1 MADININSL
10 IAPSMRIGHD
20 GFHWWVGQIEGISA
34 LEKNNKGG
42 YRYKVAIVGEHPKSR
57 EIVSTAD
64 LPWANV
70 MMPVNQPFSPGNI
83 TGAAAQL
90 TPGCWV
96 VGFYLDTD
104 RQKPIIMGSIGQT
117 PGATVEKNTI
127 QQDDPDSRFATGDR
141 TAPFEVDPKTDGD
154 PGKSDKSKQNGGPP
168 DGTVFEKKDGTTEER
183 VDSGNMKDNLKDEEW
198 CQETGEVCEKDDLK
212 GQMTSVMGNFLADI
226 QASDGNIGN
235 YYVSK
240 YTGGLYN
247 SSGTARQYVNKAIRV
262 VQEFLARLKGYVISL
277 LQKGVNKLVK
287 AILRPDEKGNALTP
301 VTEWFN
307 KLLKDLGCKME
318 DLGLQLAEWLTNL
331 LMNYVNQIYR
341 AAACQ
346 LDELVNGIISKIYQL
361 MNQLLESILGPLQDI
376 LGAIAAPL
384 NMIGNAINYILNLLG
399 ISCTGVDTS
408 CASNS
413 KVCTDGAKA
422 GDDKDDFLD
431 KLLESIDNLFGDTPA
446 DYTQYVCDEA
456 YTGKP
461 LEITTVGFAGG
472 VPKTGTDTSAPK
484 IVYDIDD
491 IEVNEGDLAVFTVT
505 RSGSTNIASS
515 VTIKTLGNQGSAT
528 AGKDYLEVDD
538 ILGFTPGETQKT
550 IEVQTLVDNETD
562 NNESLFIKMTN
573 NSPESGKYE
582 IKFKKNIGKCTIIEK
597 DLKEPYDPYS
607 PTDVD
612 PFEPIEIP
620 DPDGTPTGETPS
632 DDGTPTYQVTANRT
646 TCPEDEFIIYTIVTT
661 NITNGTILYYTL
673 SGEGIT
679 NGDIVGQKLTGEF
692 VVQDNQALVT
702 VGIREDSTIED
713 EETLRFTINGTGAFV
728 DVLITAPDDQTVGD
742 NDIGVGDDLSTV
754 FQEFRLPV
762 VNSGNIITDGAGGI
776 IEIPVDNTGDAFA
789 EPPVVFVSG
798 EGVGAT
804 ATALLDDNGFVT
816 EIRIQSSGF
825 GYKKNLA
832 VDKNVRCIID
842 AFTILS
848 PGIGYQSA
856 PEMYVDG
863 ELGVAEAVI
872 NEDGFVIGARVLN
885 RTINFE
891 RLPKIELVGGGGYGA
906 RLLPSLSCLDTAAL
920 TEVGATKIGTGKYI
934 DCP

>member
-1 MADININSL
+1 MDEAL
-10 IAPSMRIGHD
+10 ARIAPSMRIGMD
-20 GFHWWVGQIEGISA
+20 GFAWWVGQIEASSA

-57 EIVSTAD
+57 EIVPTAD

-141 TAPFEVDPKTDGD
+141 TAPFEIDPKTDGD
-154 PGKSDKSKQNGGPP
+154 PSKSDTSKQNGGPS
-168 DGTVFEKKDGTTEER
+168 DGTVIEKKDGTKEER

-212 GQMTSVMGNFLADI
+212 GQMTSVIGNFLADI

-240 YTGGLYN
+240 YTGGLY
-247 SSGTARQYVNKAIRV
+247 SASGTARQYVNKAIRV

-287 AILRPDEKGNALTP
+287 ALLRPDEKGNALTGA
-301 VTEWFN
+301 TEWFN
-307 KLLKDLGCKME
+307 KLLKNLGCKME

-361 MNQLLESILGPLQDI
+361 MNQLLQDILGPLQDI

-384 NMIGNAINYILNLLG
+384 NMIGNAINFILKLLG

-422 GDDKDDFLD
+422 GDDKEDFLD
-431 KLLESIDNLFGDTPA
+431 RLLESIDNLFGDTPA

-491 IEVNEGDLAVFTVT
+491 IEVKEGDLAVFTVT

-562 NNESLFIKMTN
+562 DNESFFIKMTN

-582 IKFKKNIGKCTIIEK
+582 IKFKKNIGKCTISER
-597 DLKEPYDPYS
+597 DLKESYDPYS

-692 VVQDNQALVT
+692 IVQDNQALVT

-728 DVLITAPDDQTVGD
+728 DVLITALDDQTVGD
-742 NDIGVGDDLSTV
+742 SDIGVGDDLSTV
-754 FQEFRLPV
+754 FQEFRLPI

-856 PEMYVDG
+856 PQMYVDG
-863 ELGVAEAVI
+863 ELGVAEAVV

>member
-1 MADININSL
+1 MDEAL
-10 IAPSMRIGHD
+10 ARIAPSMRIGMD
-20 GFHWWVGQIEGISA
+20 GFAWWVGQIEASSA

-57 EIVSTAD
+57 EIVPTSD

-83 TGAAAQL
+83 TGAASQL

-96 VGFYLDTD
+96 VGFYLDND
-104 RQKPIIMGSIGQT
+104 KQKPIIMGSIGQT
-117 PGATVEKNTI
+117 PGATTEKNTI
-127 QQDDPDSRFATGDR
+127 QQDDPDPS
-141 TAPFEVDPKTDGD
+141 
-154 PGKSDKSKQNGGPP
+154 KSDKSKQNGGPS
-168 DGTVFEKKDGTTEER
+168 DGTLLEKKDGTKEER
-183 VDSGNMKDNLKDEEW
+183 VDSGIMKENIKDENW
-198 CQETGEVCEKDDLK
+198 CQDVGQKCEDQDLK
-212 GQMTSVMGNFLADI
+212 GQMKGIMGNFLADI

-240 YTGGLYN
+240 YTGGLY
-247 SSGTARQYVNKAIRV
+247 SAPGVARGYVNKAIYVTR
-262 VQEFLARLKGYVISL
+262 EFLARLKGYIISL

-287 AILRPDEKGNALTP
+287 ALLRPDEKGNALTGA
-301 VTEWFN
+301 TEWFN
-307 KLLKDLGCKME
+307 GILKDLGCKME

-384 NMIGNAINYILNLLG
+384 NMIGNAINYILKLLG
-399 ISCTGVDTS
+399 ISCTGVDTT
-408 CASNS
+408 CDGD
-413 KVCTDGAKA
+413 KRVCTDGAKE
-422 GDDKDDFLD
+422 GDDDGDFLD
-431 KLLESIDNLFGDTPA
+431 RLLESIDNLFGDTPA

-456 YTGKP
+456 FTGKP

-491 IEVNEGDLAVFTVT
+491 IEVQEGDLAVFTVT

-562 NNESLFIKMTN
+562 DNESLFIKMTN

-597 DLKEPYDPYS
+597 NLKESYDPYS

-762 VNSGNIITDGAGGI
+762 VSSGNIITDGAGGI

-863 ELGVAEAVI
+863 ELGIAEAVI

>member
-1 MADININSL
+1 MDDSFNML
-10 IAPSMRIGHD
+10 VPSGRIGRD
-20 GFHWWVGQIEGISA
+20 GFAWWIGQVEGTSA

-57 EIVSTAD
+57 EIVPTSD

-83 TGAAAQL
+83 TGAASQL

-96 VGFYLDTD
+96 VGFYLDND
-104 RQKPIIMGSIGQT
+104 KQKPIIMGSIGQT
-117 PGATVEKNTI
+117 PGATTEKNTI

-141 TAPFEVDPKTDGD
+141 TAPFEIDPKTDGD
-154 PGKSDKSKQNGGPP
+154 PSKSDKSKQNGGPS
-168 DGTVFEKKDGTTEER
+168 DGTLLEKKDGTKEER
-183 VDSGNMKDNLKDEEW
+183 VDSGNMKENIKDEDW
-198 CQETGEVCEKDDLK
+198 CQDTGEVCEKDDLK
-212 GQMTSVMGNFLADI
+212 GQMKSVMGNFLADI

-240 YTGGLYN
+240 YTGGLY
-247 SSGTARQYVNKAIRV
+247 SASGTARQYVNKAIRV

-287 AILRPDEKGNALTP
+287 ALLRPDEKGNALTGA
-301 VTEWFN
+301 TEWFN
-307 KLLKDLGCKME
+307 KLLKNLGCKME

-361 MNQLLESILGPLQDI
+361 MNQLLQDILGPLQDI

-384 NMIGNAINYILNLLG
+384 NMIGNAINFILKLLG

-413 KVCTDGAKA
+413 KVCTDGAKE
-422 GDDKDDFLD
+422 GDDKEDFLD
-431 KLLESIDNLFGDTPA
+431 RLLESIDNLFGDTPA

-461 LEITTVGFAGG
+461 LEVTTVGFAGG
-472 VPKTGTDTSAPK
+472 VPLIGKDTSAPK
-484 IVYDIDD
+484 IIYDIND
-491 IEVNEGDLAVFTVT
+491 IEVKEGDLAVFTVT
-505 RSGSTNIASS
+505 RSGSIDIASS
-515 VTIKTLGNQGSAT
+515 VTIKTLGNQGNAT

-538 ILGFTPGETQKT
+538 ILGFTPGETDKT

-562 NNESLFIKMTN
+562 DNESFFIKMTN

-582 IKFKKNIGKCTIIEK
+582 IKFKKNIGKCTISER
-597 DLKEPYDPYS
+597 DLKESYDPYS

-620 DPDGTPTGETPS
+620 DPDGTPTGETTQ
-632 DDGTPTYQVTANRT
+632 DDGTPTYQVVANRT
-646 TCPEDEFIIYTIVTT
+646 TCPEDEFIIYTITTT
-661 NITNGTILYYTL
+661 NISNGTILYYTL

-679 NGDIVGQKLTGEF
+679 NTDIVGQKLTGEF
-692 VVQDNQALVT
+692 VIQDNEALIT
-702 VGIREDSTIED
+702 IGIREDSTIED

-728 DVLITAPDDQTVGD
+728 DVLITALDDQTVGD

-754 FQEFRLPV
+754 FQEFRLPI

-856 PEMYVDG
+856 PQMYVDG

-906 RLLPSLSCLDTAAL
+906 RLLPSLSCLDTTAL
-920 TEVGATKIGTGKYI
+920 TTVGATKIGTGKYI